1 MIQIKQEY
9 NTSSG
14 LVAEIYSDK
23 YKLFET
29 KTRTLWNATEKE
41 PIAIIK
47 SRLKD
52 YLETTELLDIE
63 EEKVEE
69 EVVKEENK
77 ED

>member
-29 KTRTLWNATEKE
+29 KTKTLWNATEKE

-52 YLETTELLDIE
+52 YFETTELLDVVE
-63 EEKVEE
+63 EEKG
-69 EVVKEENK
+69 EENALQ
-77 ED
+77 

>member
-23 YKLFET
+23 YKLFEIKT
-29 KTRTLWNATEKE
+29 KTLWNATERE

-63 EEKVEE
+63 EEQPTEE
-69 EVVKEENK
+69 EKK